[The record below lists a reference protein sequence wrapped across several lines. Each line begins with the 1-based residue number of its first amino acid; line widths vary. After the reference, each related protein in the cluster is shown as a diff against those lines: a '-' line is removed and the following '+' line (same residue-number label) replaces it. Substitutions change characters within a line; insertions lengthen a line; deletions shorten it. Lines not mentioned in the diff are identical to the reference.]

1 MNNDKGYSRRSVLRT
16 GVVAAAAGLGGFVPT
31 RFAIGNTAKVRVG
44 FLLPYSGTYAGLGEA
59 ITNGF
64 KLALDERGGKLGG
77 REVQFIAVDD
87 ESNPAKG
94 PENTNKL
101 VTGENVDFVVGPVHS
116 GVALGMVKVVRETG
130 TIAVIAN
137 AGAGAATGPLCAPNI
152 FRTSFTNWQT
162 AYPMGKVAAER
173 GMKNVV
179 TMSWKYAAGEEAL
192 VGFEQGFT
200 KAGGKIAKQILVPF
214 PQEEFQANLTEI
226 AALKPDGVFVFFAG
240 SGALKFVKDYAAAG
254 LKSIPLMGPG
264 FLTDGVLK
272 AQGEAAEGVLTTLH
286 YADALDTP
294 ENKAFRAAYAKAS
307 GKDADVYAV
316 QGYDSAQLLF
326 QGMEAVKGDTG
337 AKANLI
343 AAMEKAVIKSPRGTF
358 TLSKAH
364 NPVQDIYLRQVKG
377 GQELVVGVAEKALA
391 DPATGCKMG

>member
-1 MNNDKGYSRRSVLRT
+1 MGHEKGISRRIILQ
-16 GVVAAAAGLGGFVPT
+16 GGAIAAMGAGGFIPS
-31 RFAIGNTAKVRVG
+31 RFAMGNTAKVKIG

-64 KLALDERGGKLGG
+64 KMAMDQAGGKLGG
-77 REVQFIAVDD
+77 REVQFLAVDD

-101 VTGENVDFVVGPVHS
+101 VTGDGVDFIVGPVHS

-130 TIAVIAN
+130 TIAIIAN

-162 AYPMGKVAAER
+162 AYPMGKVAVER

-192 VGFEQGFT
+192 VGFEAGFT
-200 KAGGKIAKQILVPF
+200 KAGGKVVKQIQVPF
-214 PQEEFQANLTEI
+214 PSDEFQANLTEI
-226 AALKPDGVFVFFAG
+226 AALKPDGVFAFFAG
-240 SGALKFVKDYAAAG
+240 AGALKFVKDYAAAG

-294 ENKAFRAAYAKAS
+294 ENKSFRAAYAKAF
-307 GKDADVYAV
+307 GKEADVYAV
-316 QGYDSAQLLF
+316 QGYDSAQLLI
-326 QGMEAVKGDTG
+326 QGMAAVKGDT
-337 AKANLI
+337 ASKEALI

-364 NPVQDIYLRQVKG
+364 NPVQDIYLRQVKA
-377 GQELVVGVAEKALA
+377 GQEVVLGVADKALA
-391 DPATGCKMG
+391 DPAIGCKMG

>member
-1 MNNDKGYSRRSVLRT
+1 MDFAKGLPRRSILQA
-16 GVVAAAAGLGGFVPT
+16 GLVAAGASAFVPT
-31 RFAIGNTAKVRVG
+31 RFAIGNTAKVKVG
-44 FLLPYSGTYAGLGEA
+44 FLLPYTGTYAGLGEA

-64 KLALDERGGKLGG
+64 KLAIEERGGKLGG
-77 REVQFIAVDD
+77 RDIQFVAVDD

-94 PENTNKL
+94 PENTSKL
-101 VTGENVDFVVGPVHS
+101 VSGENVDFVVGPVHS

-162 AYPMGKVAAER
+162 AYPMGKVAVER
-173 GMKNVV
+173 GLKNVV
-179 TMSWKYAAGEEAL
+179 TISWKYAAGEEAL
-192 VGFEQGFT
+192 SGFEAGFT
-200 KAGGKIAKQILVPF
+200 KAGGKVVKQILVPF
-214 PQEEFQANLTEI
+214 PSDEFQANLTEI
-226 AALKPDGVFVFFAG
+226 AALKPDGVFTFFAG
-240 SGALKFVKDYAAAG
+240 AGALKFVKDYAAAG

-294 ENKAFRAAYAKAS
+294 ENKSFRAAYAKAF
-307 GKDADVYAV
+307 GKEADVYAV
-316 QGYDSAQLLF
+316 QGYDSAQLLV
-326 QGMEAVKGDTG
+326 QGMAAVKGDTS
-337 AKANLI
+337 AKPALI
-343 AAMEKAVIKSPRGTF
+343 EAMEKSVIKSPRGTF

-377 GQELVVGVAEKALA
+377 GQEIVLGVAEKGLA
-391 DPATGCKMG
+391 DPATGCKMA

>member
-1 MNNDKGYSRRSVLRT
+1 MDLVEKVSRRTLLRA
-16 GVVAAAAGLGGFVPT
+16 GAIAAVGAGAFVPS
-31 RFAIGNTAKVRVG
+31 RFAIGNTAKVKVG

-64 KLALDERGGKLGG
+64 KLALEERGGKLGG
-77 REVQFIAVDD
+77 RDIQFIAVDD

-130 TIAVIAN
+130 TITVIAN

-162 AYPMGKVAAER
+162 AYPMGKVAVDR
-173 GMKNVV
+173 GLKNVV
-179 TMSWKYAAGEEAL
+179 TMSWKYAAGEEA
-192 VGFEQGFT
+192 VTGFEQGLV
-200 KAGGKIAKQILVPF
+200 KAGGKVAKQILVPF
-214 PQEEFQANLTEI
+214 PQEEFQAHLTEI
-226 AALKPDGVFVFFAG
+226 ASLKPDGVFAFFAG
-240 SGALKFVKDYAAAG
+240 AGALKFVKDYAAAG

-272 AQGEAAEGVLTTLH
+272 EQGEAAEGVLTTLH
-286 YADALDTP
+286 YADALDTAD
-294 ENKAFRAAYAKAS
+294 NKAFRAAYRKAFT
-307 GKDADVYAV
+307 KEADVYAV
-316 QGYDSAQLLF
+316 QGYDAAQLLF
-326 QGMEAVKGDTG
+326 QGMGAVKGDAG
-337 AKANLI
+337 AKADLI

-364 NPVQDIYLRQVKG
+364 NPVQDIYLRQVKA
-377 GQELVVGVAEKALA
+377 GQEIVVGVAEKALA
-391 DPATGCKMG
+391 DPAIGCKMG

>member
-1 MNNDKGYSRRSVLRT
+1 MDDFKGISRRAALRS
-16 GVVAAAAGLGGFVPT
+16 GALVAAGLGGFVPT
-31 RFAIGNTAKVRVG
+31 RFAIGNTAKVKVG

-64 KLALDERGGKLGG
+64 KLALEERGSKLGG
-77 REVQFIAVDD
+77 RDIQFIAVDD

-130 TIAVIAN
+130 TITVIAN

-152 FRTSFTNWQT
+152 FRSSFTNWQT
-162 AYPMGKVAAER
+162 AYPMGKVAVER

-179 TMSWKYAAGEEAL
+179 TMSWKYAAGEEA
-192 VGFEQGFT
+192 VNGFEQGFT
-200 KAGGKIAKQILVPF
+200 KAGGKVAKQILVPF

-226 AALKPDGVFVFFAG
+226 ASLKPDGVFAFFAG

-294 ENKAFRAAYAKAS
+294 ENTAFRAAYRKAFS
-307 GKDADVYAV
+307 KEADVYAV
-316 QGYDSAQLLF
+316 QGYDAAQLLF
-326 QGMEAVKGDTG
+326 LGMLAVKGDSG
-337 AKANLI
+337 AKADLI

-364 NPVQDIYLRQVKG
+364 NPVQDIYLRQVRN
-377 GQELVVGVAEKALA
+377 GQEAVVGVAEKALA
-391 DPATGCKMG
+391 DPAIGCKMG

>member
-1 MNNDKGYSRRSVLRT
+1 MGFEKGISRRTILQ
-16 GVVAAAAGLGGFVPT
+16 GGAIAAVGASGFIPT
-31 RFAIGNTAKVRVG
+31 RFAIGNTAKVKIG

-64 KLALDERGGKLGG
+64 KMAMEQAGGKLGG
-77 REVQFIAVDD
+77 REIQFLAVDD

-101 VTGENVDFVVGPVHS
+101 ATGDNVDFIVGPVHS

-130 TIAVIAN
+130 TIAIIAN

-162 AYPMGKVAAER
+162 AYPMGKVAMDR

-192 VGFEQGFT
+192 AGFESGFT

-214 PQEEFQANLTEI
+214 PSDEFQANLTEI

-240 SGALKFVKDYAAAG
+240 AGALKFVKDYAAAG

-272 AQGEAAEGVLTTLH
+272 AQGEAAEGLLTTLH

-294 ENKAFRAAYAKAS
+294 ENKSFRAAYTKAF
-307 GKDADVYAV
+307 GKEADVYAV
-316 QGYDSAQLLF
+316 QGYDSAQLLI
-326 QGMEAVKGDTG
+326 QGMAAVKGDT
-337 AKANLI
+337 ASKEALI

-364 NPVQDIYLRQVKG
+364 NPVQDIYLRQVKA
-377 GQELVVGVAEKALA
+377 GQEIVLGVADKALA
-391 DPATGCKMG
+391 DPAIGCKMG